1 MTAPVQ
7 DAIVLL
13 GDSLTQGGW
22 EAHGFAQRLACE
34 SAYVRKFDV
43 INRGFS
49 GYNTEWTIPV
59 FEQCLARRN
68 EQSSAQ
74 KIRLLTIWYGA
85 NDATLPGFRQHIPLE
100 KFGANLTRLVNM
112 VRDPSSEW
120 FSSETK
126 LFLITPP
133 PFNVHQWV
141 AGTNSAGVPHE
152 RDRDFKVTAEYA
164 QKVREVGASEKIP
177 VVDVWR
183 ALWNIAGQTE
193 RGLTKYLSD
202 GLHLT
207 GEGYS
212 VGTKQLSNILRDLLT
227 RNPFVF
233 KVVYEELIGA
243 IKEYTPE
250 LYYENL
256 QEVFVK

>member
-22 EAHGFAQRLACE
+22 EAHGFAQRLA
-34 SAYVRKFDV
+34 SVYVRKFDV

-49 GYNTEWTIPV
+49 GYNTEWAIPV

-85 NDATLPGFRQHIPLE
+85 NDASLPGFSQHIPLE
-100 KFGANLTRLVNM
+100 KFGANLARLVNM

-133 PFNVHQWV
+133 PFNVRQWV
-141 AGTNSAGVPHE
+141 AGANSAGVPHE

-164 QKVREVGASEKIP
+164 QKVREVGAHEKIP
-177 VVDVWR
+177 VVDVWQ

-193 RGLTKYLSD
+193 HSLTKYLSD

-207 GEGYS
+207 AEGYS
-212 VGTKQLSNILRDLLT
+212 V
-227 RNPFVF
+227 
-233 KVVYEELIGA
+233 VYDELIKA

-256 QEVFVK
+256 QEVFVKWDGIDLKNPGPSLRKRKVDAQN